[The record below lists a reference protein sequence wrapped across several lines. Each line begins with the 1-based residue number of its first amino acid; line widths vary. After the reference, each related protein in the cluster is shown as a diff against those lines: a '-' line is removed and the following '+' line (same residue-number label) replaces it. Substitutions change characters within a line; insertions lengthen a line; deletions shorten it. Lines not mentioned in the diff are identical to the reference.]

1 MAVWLV
7 PKLGIKMLE
16 ISDYFGRS
24 RDRITDCYWSICVVC
39 VLNCGLGVV
48 RPEIAMDFGSTKWN
62 QCLVRGLPMDSPLLS
77 FNSPGLLGWTEKCP
91 CINCIK
97 FV

>member
-7 PKLGIKMLE
+7 PNLGIKMLE
-16 ISDYFGRS
+16 ILDYFGRS

-48 RPEIAMDFGSTKWN
+48 RPEIDVDFGSTTWN
-62 QCLVRGLPMDSPLLS
+62 QCLVRGLPT
-77 FNSPGLLGWTEKCP
+77 NSPSHSLGLLKTVLVCLVGPKMSMC
-91 CINCIK
+91 
-97 FV
+97 

>member
-77 FNSPGLLGWTEKCP
+77 LGLLKTVPVCLVGPKNVHVL
-91 CINCIK
+91 IA
-97 FV
+97 